1 MEIEKNI
8 PIPLYYRLAETLKAK
23 ILDSEFEIGET
34 FPTEAELQEE
44 YKVSRPTVRQ
54 ALELLIKQGFLKRER
69 GKTPYV
75 AQRKLEHRVGTISSF
90 TEDMIAKG
98 LKPSTKILS
107 LCYKNPPKIVAKYLK
122 TAPNEKLVFLKR
134 LRFVNDEP
142 ISISSSY
149 IPKHL
154 VPGLV
159 EKGLSRES
167 LYQTFE
173 KDYGITLSETDE
185 TIQAVAAGKEEAE
198 LLNIPINSPV
208 LLVHR
213 IVKDDKGLTVEYNTA
228 ISRGDKFKYRTI
240 LRGRG

>member
-1 MEIEKNI
+1 M
-8 PIPLYYRLAETLKAK
+8 
-23 ILDSEFEIGET
+23 
-34 FPTEAELQEE
+34 
-44 YKVSRPTVRQ
+44 
-54 ALELLIKQGFLKRER
+54 IKQGFLKRER

-75 AQRKLEHRVGTISSF
+75 AQRKLEHRVGIISSF

-107 LCYKNPPKIVAKYLK
+107 LCYKNPSKIVAKYLK
-122 TAPNEKLVFLKR
+122 TAPNEGVVFLKR

-149 IPKHL
+149 ILKHL

-159 EKGLSRES
+159 EKGLPSES

-185 TIQAVAAGKEEAE
+185 TIQAVVAGKKEAE
-198 LLNIPINSPV
+198 LLDIPVNSPV

>member
-1 MEIEKNI
+1 M
-8 PIPLYYRLAETLKAK
+8 
-23 ILDSEFEIGET
+23 
-34 FPTEAELQEE
+34 
-44 YKVSRPTVRQ
+44 
-54 ALELLIKQGFLKRER
+54 KR
-69 GKTPYV
+69 
-75 AQRKLEHRVGTISSF
+75 
-90 TEDMIAKG
+90 
-98 LKPSTKILS
+98 
-107 LCYKNPPKIVAKYLK
+107 
-122 TAPNEKLVFLKR
+122 VFLKR

-149 IPKHL
+149 ILKHL

-159 EKGLSRES
+159 EKGLSSES

-185 TIQAVAAGKEEAE
+185 TIQAVATGKEGAE
-198 LLNIPINSPV
+198 LLNIPVDSPV

-213 IVKDDKGLTVEYNTA
+213 IVKDDKGLTVEYNIA

>member
-1 MEIEKNI
+1 MKIEKSV
-8 PIPLYYRLAETLKAK
+8 PIPLYYRLAEILKAK

-34 FPTEAELQEE
+34 LPTEAELQEE
-44 YKVSRPTVRQ
+44 YQVSRPTARQ
-54 ALELLIKQGFLKRER
+54 ALELLIKQRFLKRER

-75 AQRKLEHRVGTISSF
+75 AQRKLEHRVGIISSF

-98 LKPSTKILS
+98 LKSSTKILS
-107 LCYKNPPKIVAKYLK
+107 LCYKNPSKIVAKYLK
-122 TAPNEKLVFLKR
+122 TAPNEGVVFLKR

-149 IPKHL
+149 ILKHL

-159 EKGLSRES
+159 EKGLSSES

-185 TIQAVAAGKEEAE
+185 TIQAVATGKEGAE
-198 LLNIPINSPV
+198 LLNIPVDSPV

-213 IVKDDKGLTVEYNTA
+213 IVKDDKGLTVEYNIA